1 MGSRPS
7 WKLNMLAKSLSK
19 KDLYI
24 NRLESVIFS
33 TEMCICVFYIPELNG
48 KERPHGTK
56 IKFLKFKIELYQRIE
71 IKEYMRKIG

>member
-1 MGSRPS
+1 MRSRPS

-33 TEMCICVFYIPELNG
+33 TEMCICVFYIPELTG

-56 IKFLKFKIELYQRIE
+56 INFLKFKIELYQRIE